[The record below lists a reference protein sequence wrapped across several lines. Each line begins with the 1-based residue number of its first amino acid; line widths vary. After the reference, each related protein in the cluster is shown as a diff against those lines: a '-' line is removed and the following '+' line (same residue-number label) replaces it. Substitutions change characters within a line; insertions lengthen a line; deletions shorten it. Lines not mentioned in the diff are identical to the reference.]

1 MCGIVGARNDWLI
14 AQGFVPEVA
23 IAKAT
28 REIAWRGPDGEAN
41 RSAGD
46 WWLGCARLAISG
58 PRAQQ
63 PVALRGGRYVGIMN
77 GAITNARTL
86 WPALRPGIEA
96 RETPPNDA
104 WLPLL
109 AVANQNLKA
118 LNTLRGHHAF
128 AVADTTTGELTI
140 GQDFYGEKPLH
151 CLVARIDTRW
161 QLVAF
166 ASTPAA
172 LRHLGMPKPGC
183 NRRLAEWFRYGW
195 STNRP
200 FRFSARLRLD
210 TIPLR
215 GRAFTTA
222 TDGPR
227 WCKPTT
233 DAPIPQPPKPITS
246 LRDNLINSVREC
258 TDSPAPAGLFLSGG
272 LDSSCLA
279 LALSALRKP
288 TPAYQFQAN
297 DTSPRE
303 REAAR
308 DTAMAAGLPLRCI
321 DGGHE
326 LLEAL
331 PRLTRIAGQPLGDPS
346 VLAVHFVAKAAARDG
361 IRIMLGGEGADE
373 LLLGYQRYRALSRIP
388 RLPALR
394 SFGSKWSMHKVARYW
409 RAIVAANPIRSLLA
423 VTPPA
428 FASTVLS
435 PEIALRDCWQDA
447 EPMPNTAA
455 GLALASRNDDLE
467 NYLPCDLLPKIDVA
481 MMAAGIE
488 GRCPY
493 LTASIRPF
501 GKDTTQLGKRALH
514 EAFSA
519 ELPNSV
525 RALPKTGFSLP
536 LNSWFRSNTTLLDML
551 ADRSSRTRK
560 HLRPGGLAS
569 AIDRHRRG
577 SSDLGHAL
585 YLLLAYEIHL
595 RALEEPLAL
604 A

>member
-14 AQGFVPEVA
+14 AQGLDPAAA
-23 IAKAT
+23 IADAT
-28 REIAWRGPDGEAN
+28 REIAWRGPDSQAN
-41 RSAGD
+41 RSAGK

-63 PVALRGGRYVGIMN
+63 PVARRGGRYVGVMN
-77 GAITNARTL
+77 GAITNARAL
-86 WPALRPGIEA
+86 WQTLRPGMEA
-96 RETPPNDA
+96 RRHPPNDA

-109 AVANQNLKA
+109 AVANQDLEA
-118 LNTLRGHHAF
+118 LDTLQGHHAF
-128 AVADTTTGELTI
+128 AVADSTSGELI
-140 GQDFYGEKPLH
+140 VGQDFYGEKPLH
-151 CLVARIDTRW
+151 CLIARIDARW

-172 LRHLGMPKPGC
+172 LRHLGMPNPSC

-200 FRFSARLRLD
+200 YRFSARLRLD
-210 TIPLR
+210 TVPQR
-215 GRAFTTA
+215 GKAVTTA
-222 TDGPR
+222 TNGPH
-227 WCKPTT
+227 WCKPITNR
-233 DAPIPQPPKPITS
+233 PIAQPPEPITS

-279 LALSALRKP
+279 LALRAIDKP
-288 TPAYQFQAN
+288 TPAYQFRAN
-297 DTSPRE
+297 GTSSTE
-303 REAAR
+303 RDAAR
-308 DTAMAAGLPLRCI
+308 DTAIAAGLPLRCI

-346 VLAVHFVAKAAARDG
+346 ILAVHFVAQAAARDG

-373 LLLGYQRYRALSRIP
+373 LLLGYQRYRALSRLP
-388 RLPALR
+388 RLPILR
-394 SFGSKWSMHKVARYW
+394 SFGSTWSMHKAARYW

-435 PEIALRDCWQDA
+435 PKLAHRSCWHDA
-447 EPMPNTAA
+447 EPMPDTAP

-467 NYLPCDLLPKIDVA
+467 NYLPRDLLPKVDIA

-493 LTASIRPF
+493 LTASIEPF
-501 GKDTTQLGKRALH
+501 GKNKRHLGKRALH
-514 EAFSA
+514 EAFAA
-519 ELPNSV
+519 ELPRSV
-525 RALPKTGFSLP
+525 RTLPKAGFSLP
-536 LNSWFRSNTTLLDML
+536 LNSWFRSNTALLDIL
-551 ADRSSRTRK
+551 ADPKSRSRD
-560 HLRPGGLAS
+560 HLRPGGLES

-577 SSDLGHAL
+577 GTDLGHAL
-585 YLLLAYEIHL
+585 YLLLAYEVHL
-595 RALEEPLAL
+595 RAVEEPLRPA
-604 A
+604 